1 MSESRLETFCHLK
14 RPIVNRNYSCIA
26 RIAPKV
32 GKGRIAI
39 VNIRSSLLTKCGMDD
54 LALDMGSLVLRRM
67 ENDEA
72 MPLQSVMGRVL
83 IEFCNRSSHFDG
95 ESMALGMFEEG

>member
-1 MSESRLETFCHLK
+1 
-14 RPIVNRNYSCIA
+14 
-26 RIAPKV
+26 
-32 GKGRIAI
+32 
-39 VNIRSSLLTKCGMDD
+39 MDD